1 MAHAYNRRDFIK
13 LLAAG
18 AATGALSGCATT
30 PQVRKP
36 IGRVIVIGGGYGGV
50 GHGGARKPRHLH

>member
-18 AATGALSGCATT
+18 AALEPTIPAWASFDWPTEPAVKET
-30 PQVRKP
+30 
-36 IGRVIVIGGGYGGV
+36 
-50 GHGGARKPRHLH
+50 